1 VNARLEE
8 EEYREIGRRTGKY
21 QISGYKYQI
30 STTFKNSNQF
40 YRLNIWDL
48 SS

>member
-1 VNARLEE
+1 MEE
-8 EEYREIGRRTGKY
+8 EENREIGRRTGKY
-21 QISGYKYQI
+21 QISGYKSQI
-30 STTFKNSNQF
+30 STNFKFKNSNQF